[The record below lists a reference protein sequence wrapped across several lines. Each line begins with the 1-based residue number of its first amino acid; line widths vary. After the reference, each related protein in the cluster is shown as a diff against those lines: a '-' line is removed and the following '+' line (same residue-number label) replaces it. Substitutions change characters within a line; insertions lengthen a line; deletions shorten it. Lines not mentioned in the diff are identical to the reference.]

1 MIHSMTGYGES
12 QCHDDGVHYA
22 LEVRSVNNRYFKAA
36 IKLPELLT
44 VLEPE
49 VEKLLRSRLGRGS
62 VTCSLR
68 LRDNRPDAA
77 QDINLAALQRYLHQ
91 LGQVAMSGPV
101 QIDLATVLALPGVC
115 QPPEIDE
122 AERER
127 QFSILERLV
136 NQALD
141 RLIEMR
147 QVEGR
152 ALCEDLVSHCRRIR
166 ENLSAVAAL
175 APQVLKEFHQRLLQ
189 RANELLAGSALQL
202 QLDDVRREVAVYAER
217 CDIHEEISR
226 LRSHLDQFERLCD
239 KGEGAGRK
247 LDFLAQEMLREAN
260 TIGSK
265 ANDATIAHHV
275 VEIKSA
281 IDRLK
286 EQVQNVE

>member
-1 MIHSMTGYGES
+1 MILSMTGYGES
-12 QCHDDGVHYA
+12 QCHDDGIHYA
-22 LEVRSVNNRYFKAA
+22 LEVRTVNNRYFKAS
-36 IKLPELLT
+36 IKLPDALS

-49 VEKLLRSRLGRGS
+49 VEKLLRARLMRGS
-62 VTCSLR
+62 VSCTLR
-68 LRDNRPDAA
+68 LRNTSAEAA
-77 QDINLAALQRYLHQ
+77 QDVNVAALQRYVEQ
-91 LGQVAMSGPV
+91 LSQVSANGPV
-101 QIDLATVLALPGVC
+101 QIDLAAVLALPGVC

-122 AERER
+122 AQREH
-127 QFSILERLV
+127 QSQVLGTLV

-147 QVEGR
+147 RTEGQ
-152 ALCEDLVSHCRRIR
+152 ALRQDLLGHCRRIR
-166 ENLSAVAAL
+166 ENLTAVAGQ
-175 APQVLKEFHQRLLQ
+175 APQVMKDYHQRLLQ
-189 RANELLAGSALQL
+189 RANELLAGSSLQL
-202 QLDDVRREVAVYAER
+202 QLDDVRREVAIYAER
-217 CDIHEEISR
+217 CDVHEEIAR
-226 LRSHLDQFERLCD
+226 LRSHLDQFEGFCD
-239 KGEGAGRK
+239 KGEHAGRK